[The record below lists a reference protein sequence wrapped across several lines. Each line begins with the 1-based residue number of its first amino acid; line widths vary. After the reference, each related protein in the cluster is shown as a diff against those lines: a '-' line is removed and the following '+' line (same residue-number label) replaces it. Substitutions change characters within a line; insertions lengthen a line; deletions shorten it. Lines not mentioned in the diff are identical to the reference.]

1 MYLVYKC
8 MALVIFFETKT
19 YFMKHILYDRQENMP
34 YSSLPSLLIEKAKE
48 RIKVMVIMSNF
59 VKKGGGGEAPLPPS
73 DACKILAA
81 ICIHIDCICFHI
93 L

>member
-1 MYLVYKC
+1 

-34 YSSLPSLLIEKAKE
+34 YSSLPSFLIEKAKE

-59 VKKGGGGEAPLPPS
+59 VKKGGWGASPPPS
-73 DACKILAA
+73 FRCL
-81 ICIHIDCICFHI
+81 
-93 L
+93 

>member
-1 MYLVYKC
+1 
-8 MALVIFFETKT
+8 MALVVFFETKT

-59 VKKGGGGEAPLPPS
+59 VRKGGQAPLPPS
-73 DACKILAA
+73 DAYKMLAA

>member
-8 MALVIFFETKT
+8 MAPVIFFETKT

-59 VKKGGGGEAPLPPS
+59 VKKGGWGASPPS
-73 DACKILAA
+73 LLPMPIKC
-81 ICIHIDCICFHI
+81 
-93 L
+93 

>member
-1 MYLVYKC
+1 
-8 MALVIFFETKT
+8 
-19 YFMKHILYDRQENMP
+19 MKHILYDRQENMP
-34 YSSLPSLLIEKAKE
+34 YSSLPSFLIEKAKE

-59 VKKGGGGEAPLPPS
+59 VKKGGGGQAPLPPS

-81 ICIHIDCICFHI
+81 ICIHIDFICFHI

>member
-1 MYLVYKC
+1 
-8 MALVIFFETKT
+8 
-19 YFMKHILYDRQENMP
+19 MKHILYDRQENMP

-48 RIKVMVIMSNF
+48 RMKVMVIMSNF
-59 VKKGGGGEAPLPPS
+59 VKKGGGGQAPLPPS

>member
-48 RIKVMVIMSNF
+48 RIKVMVIML
-59 VKKGGGGEAPLPPS
+59 KREGGGQALLPPS
-73 DACKILAA
+73 DAYKMLAA

>member
-34 YSSLPSLLIEKAKE
+34 YSSLPSLLIEKAKKE
-48 RIKVMVIMSNF
+48 LKIMSNF
-59 VKKGGGGEAPLPPS
+59 VKKGGGGQAPLPPS

>member
-48 RIKVMVIMSNF
+48 RIKVMVIMPNF
-59 VKKGGGGEAPLPPS
+59 VKKREGGGASPPPS
-73 DACKILAA
+73 FRCL
-81 ICIHIDCICFHI
+81 
-93 L
+93 